1 MVTQEPSESV
11 VPGVTVTLT
20 CSTNTGEVTSGHYP
34 YWIQQK
40 PGQVPRTLI
49 YDTSSKLSWTPARFS
64 GSIQGGKAALT
75 LSGAQ
80 PEDEAGYYCTLAY
93 SSRPHSDRC
102 GRGSGTKTQGSVLP
116 LLLGSPLLF
125 TGLRPAGV
133 ALRAVL

>member
-1 MVTQEPSESV
+1 LCLYSSFLIMSVSISGSRSQAVVTQEPSESV

-49 YDTSSKLSWTPARFS
+49 YDTSNKLSWTPARFS

-80 PEDEAGYYCTLAY
+80 PEDEAEYYCALGY
-93 SSRPHSDRC
+93 S
-102 GRGSGTKTQGSVLP
+102 GR
-116 LLLGSPLLF
+116 
-125 TGLRPAGV
+125 
-133 ALRAVL
+133 